1 MGELEARSPRAVVFG
16 VMLGELRH
24 LGPPTVLLIED
35 IHWAD
40 EATLDLI
47 KFLSRRI
54 AGTTALLVLTYRSDE
69 VAGQQPLRLVL
80 GELATSRAVVRI
92 ELPSLSIAAV
102 RRLVALHPVDPAQLH
117 EQSGGNPFF
126 VTEVLASATPGIP
139 ATVRDAVLA
148 RIARLTTT
156 GRHALEAAAVIGHRI
171 EQSLLERILG
181 NETEGLGECVKAGM
195 LAQTGA
201 SLSFRHEL
209 VRQAVLADLDLARS
223 RTLNRLALDS
233 LKRTPGRHGEL
244 TQLAHHAEGA
254 GETESV
260 LEFGPPAARAAAEA
274 GAHRSAADQYR
285 RVLGYA
291 GGRPAAERAR
301 ILEAYAEQCE
311 ITDQLDEA
319 IRARREAIVLWR
331 EATDRIKEG
340 ENLAALAWPLV
351 RSAQNAAAE
360 EASRSAIDVLESL
373 PPTCQLASA
382 YRIQAH
388 LRMLDRDSKPAV
400 QWGRKAIALAE
411 RFQDEGTLA
420 AAEIVVGSA
429 MLVCGDDNGRPHLDR
444 GLAVARRAGD
454 DSLVGLAY
462 LNLGSAYGE
471 QYRFAEAERHLAEG
485 INYAGDCDLDHS
497 GNYMHA
503 WLALTRLYQG
513 RWSEAADIA
522 TSLVNCSQV
531 AIISR
536 IMALVALGRVRARR
550 GDPGTRETLDEAL
563 KLALKTD
570 TLQRVAPVRAAR
582 AEAAWLAGEADQA
595 GAEASAAYELALK
608 HRHPWHAGEL
618 AFWRH
623 LTDASF
629 EAPAWAAP
637 PFLLQIRGNWRRAA
651 AAWQALACPYEQ
663 ARALAEGDG
672 AAQLTALSMFDN
684 LGTAP
689 AAAALRQ
696 RMRDKGLRRIPRG
709 PRASTRRNPYGLTM
723 RELQILGCAAAGLS
737 NREIGSRLHV
747 SPKTVDHH
755 VSSVLGKLGAA
766 TRGEAARI
774 AREQN
779 LLTQNGEG
787 PAAI

>member
-1 MGELEARSPRAVVFG
+1 
-16 VMLGELRH
+16 
-24 LGPPTVLLIED
+24 
-35 IHWAD
+35 
-40 EATLDLI
+40 
-47 KFLSRRI
+47 
-54 AGTTALLVLTYRSDE
+54 
-69 VAGQQPLRLVL
+69 
-80 GELATSRAVVRI
+80 
-92 ELPSLSIAAV
+92 
-102 RRLVALHPVDPAQLH
+102 
-117 EQSGGNPFF
+117 
-126 VTEVLASATPGIP
+126 
-139 ATVRDAVLA
+139 VRDAVLA
-148 RIARLTTT
+148 RVARLTTI
-156 GRHALEAAAVIGHRI
+156 GRRALEAAAVIGHRI
-171 EQSLLERILG
+171 EQSLLERVLG
-181 NETEGLGECVKAGM
+181 NETEGLAECLKAGM

-201 SLSFRHEL
+201 SLAFRHEL

-223 RTLNRLALDS
+223 RALNRLALDS
-233 LKRTPGRHGEL
+233 LKRTPGRPGEA

-254 GETESV
+254 GEAESV
-260 LEFGPPAARAAAEA
+260 LEFGPLAARAAAEA

-285 RVLGYA
+285 RVLGYT
-291 GGRPAAERAR
+291 GGRPASERAR

-319 IRARREAIVLWR
+319 IGARREAIVLWR

-373 PPTCQLASA
+373 PPTRQLASA

-388 LRMLDRDSKPAV
+388 LRMLDRDREPAV

-429 MLVCGDDNGRPHLDR
+429 MLVGGDDNGRSHLDR
-444 GLAVARRAGD
+444 GIAVARRAGE

-462 LNLGSAYGE
+462 LNLGSSYGE

-485 INYAGDCDLDHS
+485 IDYAGDCDLDHS

-522 TSLVNCSQV
+522 TSLVDCSQV

-550 GDPGTRETLDEAL
+550 GDPGARETLDEAL
-563 KLALKTD
+563 ELALKTD

-582 AEAAWLAGEADQA
+582 AEAAWLAGEVDHAS
-595 GAEASAAYELALK
+595 AEASAAYELALK
-608 HRHPWHAGEL
+608 HRHPWYTGEL
-618 AFWRH
+618 AYWRH
-623 LTDASF
+623 RMDAAF

-637 PFLLQIRGNWRRAA
+637 PFLLQIRGSWRRAA

-672 AAQLTALSMFDN
+672 AAQLAGLAMFDN
-684 LGTAP
+684 LGAAP

-696 RMRDKGLRRIPRG
+696 RMRGNGLRRIPRG